1 MITEKMNVHKALS
14 ELKILN
20 DRITKQI
27 HVVEFCVSNKVSNEK
42 INGMSVENWKKDVQ
56 AKWESINALINRRNA
71 IKRAVSLSNAKTE
84 VTVADKNY
92 TVAEAIEMKQYG
104 MTYYR
109 ELLRKLQFDF
119 SEANESVERINS
131 DADFRATDY
140 AQKCVGTD
148 KNSVEAMKEVEQI
161 RMSYY
166 NSHKAELINPID
178 ITNKIEELENKIA
191 QFTTEIDSVLSVSN
205 ATTIITI
212 EYEN

>member
-27 HVVEFCVSNKVSNEK
+27 RVVEFCVPNKVSNEK
-42 INGMSVENWKKDVQ
+42 INGMPVENWSKDVQ
-56 AKWESINALINRRNA
+56 SKWESINALINRRNA
-71 IKRAVSLSNAKTE
+71 IKRAISLSNAKTE

-92 TVAEAIEMKQYG
+92 TIAEAIEMKQYG
-104 MTYYR
+104 MAYYR
-109 ELLRKLQFDF
+109 ELLRKLQSDF
-119 SEANESVERINS
+119 SEANKLVERINS
-131 DADFRATDY
+131 DADIKATNY
-140 AQKCVGTD
+140 AQNCVGTD

-212 EYEN
+212 EY